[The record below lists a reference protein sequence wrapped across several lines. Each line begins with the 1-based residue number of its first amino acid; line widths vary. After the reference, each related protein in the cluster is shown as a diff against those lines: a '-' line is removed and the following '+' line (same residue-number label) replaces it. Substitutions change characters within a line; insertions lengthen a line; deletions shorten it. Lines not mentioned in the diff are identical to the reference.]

1 MYDKHAL
8 ETQSMPYFLRG
19 KKKAKHAFMSEQ
31 LAPAKWV
38 EPIKLKAQAHVY
50 ELGSGLAQLFFIGL
64 TNNLKNS
71 FFFFIYKWVE
81 LGPPH
86 IAWSLTQ
93 PSNHVLLQTY
103 YRT

>member
-1 MYDKHAL
+1 
-8 ETQSMPYFLRG
+8 
-19 KKKAKHAFMSEQ
+19 MSEQ

-38 EPIKLKAQAHVY
+38 GPIKLNAQAHVY

-64 TNNLKNS
+64 TNSLISS
-71 FFFFIYKWVE
+71 FLFYLYKWVE
-81 LGPPH
+81 LGPPL
-86 IAWSLTQ
+86 IAWSMTQ

>member
-1 MYDKHAL
+1 
-8 ETQSMPYFLRG
+8 
-19 KKKAKHAFMSEQ
+19 MSEQ

-71 FFFFIYKWVE
+71 FFFFIYISGLSLVHPILHGHWRSLVTMFCCKPITEHE
-81 LGPPH
+81 LSMFC
-86 IAWSLTQ
+86 IQ
-93 PSNHVLLQTY
+93 VLSFKKLIGEE
-103 YRT
+103 

>member
-1 MYDKHAL
+1 
-8 ETQSMPYFLRG
+8 
-19 KKKAKHAFMSEQ
+19 MSEQ